1 MPTKSINEMFSEL
14 SPAEE
19 LKLVIIENYI
29 EWFTSNDSVR
39 KSMIDNALW
48 YVYED
53 HCNELQ
59 ELLSNERRIKK

>member
-1 MPTKSINEMFSEL
+1 MKTINEMFSEL

-19 LKLVIIENYI
+19 LKLLIIENYI

-48 YVYED
+48 YVHED
-53 HCNELQ
+53 HCNELE
-59 ELLSNERRIKK
+59 ELLSNERPK